1 MSNFSADAQRLK
13 KRNCILATI
22 RCSES
27 TLDCRRRRKLVREK
41 GKGAVK
47 VQRKEGGVARIDRAS
62 RQVGNSFR

>member
-41 GKGAVK
+41 RERGRWKFSGKRGAWPGSTEPAGK
-47 VQRKEGGVARIDRAS
+47 
-62 RQVGNSFR
+62 